1 MTELSGIAE
10 ERSSQVY
17 TSGAET
23 SCESRS
29 GAGPIRGT
37 DVSLALSESIAS
49 SVAGP
54 PSTPGPFGRLRRS
67 LVRAAMRGSTDP
79 AASRTGS
86 VASAMTAASELSS
99 ATSRASRFSNA
110 LGALRGVVSKALGGG
125 HGGTRAH
132 IKPTRVSIGNIS
144 LMVRPRTSSVVAQRH
159 ISEEEDDA
167 DDEGSYGV
175 PHRFSRRTSSALS
188 SAHGEVGFDVEE
200 LNRALHVDD
209 FRPAPPPMP
218 PPLRMRSRS
227 RSLLQIAAPLHTDTG
242 EDDYG
247 ATPPPPEPPPPPAPP
262 PLEPEPPPA
271 QLRPLNFR
279 GPGPSQRPD
288 DRTLSFRNKQLNER
302 MTRARRQRAA
312 AMAFTKA
319 GATVRQ
325 APAGVEISMRAAA
338 TVRQEGAT
346 TAALAA
352 LPEAAPATTPA
363 KPKRG
368 GSSVT
373 QSTPEMLKARRRSEA
388 LGITV
393 PTCGTTCDLDG
404 GPPPVILPPS
414 GGSFPAVLV
423 ADDEKKQTTRERT
436 PQRPAFTEPSEPDVD
451 SPPQRLSSAERK
463 SLARHSLAVARPPS
477 DLFASPAPTYS
488 EPMTLRSASRKEKAG
503 GESREASRTREERME
518 ALRSHPAGS
527 KGPRQQQRQAAAV
540 RARHW
545 RWQPAAAATLGVAAS
560 PLRRS

>member
-1 MTELSGIAE
+1 MPTM
-10 ERSSQVY
+10 
-17 TSGAET
+17 
-23 SCESRS
+23 
-29 GAGPIRGT
+29 
-37 DVSLALSESIAS
+37 
-49 SVAGP
+49 
-54 PSTPGPFGRLRRS
+54 
-67 LVRAAMRGSTDP
+67 RART
-79 AASRTGS
+79 ASRT
-86 VASAMTAASELSS
+86 ASHGARRPPCRPPMARSASTSRCSTAHCMSTTLGRRRRRCRRRYVCAHGRDRCFRSPRRCIQIPARMTTEQRRRRRPSRRRLLHRRHRARAAASS
-99 ATSRASRFSNA
+99 A
-110 LGALRGVVSKALGGG
+110 
-125 HGGTRAH
+125 
-132 IKPTRVSIGNIS
+132 
-144 LMVRPRTSSVVAQRH
+144 
-159 ISEEEDDA
+159 
-167 DDEGSYGV
+167 
-175 PHRFSRRTSSALS
+175 
-188 SAHGEVGFDVEE
+188 
-200 LNRALHVDD
+200 
-209 FRPAPPPMP
+209 
-218 PPLRMRSRS
+218 
-227 RSLLQIAAPLHTDTG
+227 AA
-242 EDDYG
+242 
-247 ATPPPPEPPPPPAPP
+247 
-262 PLEPEPPPA
+262 A
-271 QLRPLNFR
+271 QLPRAW
-279 GPGPSQRPD
+279 PSQRPD

-363 KPKRG
+363 VPTPPAKPKRG

-393 PTCGTTCDLDG
+393 PTCGTTFDLDG

-414 GGSFPAVLV
+414 GGSFLVLV

-436 PQRPAFTEPSEPDVD
+436 PQRPAFTAPSEPDVD

-488 EPMTLRSASRKEKAG
+488 EPMKLRSASRKEKAG

-518 ALRSHPAGS
+518 ALRSRTASRKQRATATATASSSSTSSPLAVAAGS
-527 KGPRQQQRQAAAV
+527 SSDIRSGGEPSPSVVTEAAAPSSV
-540 RARHW
+540 
-545 RWQPAAAATLGVAAS
+545 AAARAMFERKAAAPSEAAPAPSRKSVAKE
-560 PLRRS
+560 PIMRV